1 MPALSVYQQVYD
13 LLDAHLDEKVDA
25 ASRERITLL
34 VVGIIGAKGASP
46 SRIADALSQLGLSDA
61 TPESIERR
69 IRRIENDDELT
80 AVLCIHP
87 FIRERLVIGKPEHLL
102 LIIDPTTQEDLVVMV
117 TVSVWYRGRSLPL
130 VWTTWPA
137 NQPLEGDSFW
147 ERIESLIQTIQP
159 LLPKGV
165 EITWLADRAFGTPMF

>member
-25 ASRERITLL
+25 ASREGITLL
-34 VVGIIGAKGASP
+34 VVGIIGAKSASP
-46 SRIADALSQLGLSDA
+46 SRIAEALSQLGLSDA

-87 FIRERLVIGKPEHLL
+87 FIRERLVIGKLEHLL
-102 LIIDPTTQEDLVVMV
+102 
-117 TVSVWYRGRSLPL
+117 
-130 VWTTWPA
+130 
-137 NQPLEGDSFW
+137 
-147 ERIESLIQTIQP
+147 
-159 LLPKGV
+159 
-165 EITWLADRAFGTPMF
+165 